1 MAMPRK
7 RTRLITVDTI
17 QYRWTLSS
25 HNALCVADR
34 DIIVELA
41 NEPVGKL
48 LAKPTA
54 IDQWFGDDYNYTV
67 TPALIEQGIREALN
81 AGWAPN
87 NPGDFRL
94 PCPYNRIR

>member
-17 QYRWTLSS
+17 QYRWALTSHGALS
-25 HNALCVADR
+25 VVDR
-34 DIIVELA
+34 DIVVELA
-41 NEPVGKL
+41 HDPAGKL

-54 IDQWFGDDYNYTV
+54 IDQWFGDDYDDTI
-67 TPALIEQGIREALN
+67 TPALIEQGIRKALN

-94 PCPYNRIR
+94 PCPYDSCR